1 MPKSKRSR
9 VVALTKKVSTNPRE
23 RKEKLMDDVQQ
34 AVDEYEN
41 LFVFEFNNMRS
52 NFFKELRAEWS
63 DSRFFLGK
71 NRVMQL
77 ALGLDSETE
86 FRPGLCEAAQDV
98 TGHRGLLFTN
108 RSQDEVVAYFAEY
121 GKLDYARAGATATA
135 TVSMSAGPIEG
146 MTHTMTPTLTK
157 LGMPVKLMRGVIVN
171 TADFDIC
178 RKGDTLTPEAA
189 RLLKLFEKPL
199 VTFRLTLIS
208 CWSAADNQYR
218 SLATAGVAAGAAAS
232 GGPVELDLKF
242 D

>member
-1 MPKSKRSR
+1 MHGPPPTACGTACLPS
-9 VVALTKKVSTNPRE
+9 
-23 RKEKLMDDVQQ
+23 
-34 AVDEYEN
+34 
-41 LFVFEFNNMRS
+41 
-52 NFFKELRAEWS
+52 
-63 DSRFFLGK
+63 FFLGK

-189 RLLKLFEKPL
+189 RLLVRCPPLADAWLRCTTPCSFACPQKLFEKPL